1 MLRCYS
7 SFVCGSIALLFASV
21 AVLAASARPASSPT
35 EVAYLLVGSTIQTY
49 NVDRATG
56 NPTEEGSGVMIDSVS
71 NTVVLPSSDDHF
83 LYVTGND
90 SGGIEW
96 LWVYATDSTGVPQ
109 LPAVQ
114 ALNLTDGSFNTYD
127 FVISPNGTQAYAAE
141 SMYNSNYFL
150 IAKVAGFT
158 INPTTGIVTKTGT
171 AWSYK
176 QNGPCLL
183 TAEAFFQI
191 YGFSPAGNVLYDD
204 WDCNY
209 PYANNSGNYYRRY
222 VNSSTGAL
230 GPDNLIFIWG
240 DGNEGQDVVNITPA
254 NLVYFSIPNN
264 TSYGGASV
272 NFYTTG
278 GKSEFS
284 CTASMLE
291 ACGYGLWNFLD
302 PAGRFDLIEIAPD
315 LTEITKIETASK
327 QLVSTNNYIQGQ
339 FLAFSPDEA
348 LIYTQQYDQS
358 NPWLYPIYV
367 FNPSTGAV
375 SYAGGAIW
383 DNTAGGTL
391 ITASRR

>member
-7 SFVCGSIALLFASV
+7 SVVCGSIALLFASV
-21 AVLAASARPASSPT
+21 AVLAASARPASSST

-96 LWVYATDSTGVPQ
+96 LWVYATDNTGVPQ

-114 ALNLTDGSFNTYD
+114 ALNLTDGTFNTYD

-158 INPTTGIVTKTGT
+158 INPTTGMVTKVGT

-183 TAEAFFQI
+183 TAEAFFQT
-191 YGFSPAGNVLYDD
+191 YAFSPAGNVLYDD
-204 WDCNY
+204 WECNY
-209 PYANNSGNYYRRY
+209 PYANNSANYYRRY

-348 LIYTQQYDQS
+348 LIYMQQYDQS

-375 SYAGGAIW
+375 SYTGGAIW

-391 ITASRR
+391 ITALRR